1 MQKKCFQTNRRLPY
15 LLQIYNFCGWRM
27 AKIEVQ
33 CVFLEMEHCAFPVF
47 ANDLLLQ
54 CTLYCL
60 IHMPANSN
68 QFSSSNKDVLGC
80 GYAQTSCTSCVSW
93 FELVSCVS
101 WVELRELHSLSN
113 VSWFKNLKPIA
124 LRNYPWKIYMLRM
137 AKCVINKL
145 CPNKLHRLCE
155 SRWVAWVGLSC
166 VSFFFISA
174 WQIWAWMQESVDG
187 AINTSK

>member
-93 FELVSCVS
+93 FELSCLVGC
-101 WVELRELHSLSN
+101 WLVG
-113 VSWFKNLKPIA
+113 WFFGWFFGWYFQMTILCSAHYTASSTCQPIA
-124 LRNYPWKIYMLRM
+124 INSLLQTRTSWDVGMLRQV
-137 AKCVINKL
+137 AQAL
-145 CPNKLHRLCE
+145 CI
-155 SRWVAWVGLSC
+155 SRFLKWPS
-166 VSFFFISA
+166 SA
-174 WQIWAWMQESVDG
+174 VHIILPHPHASQ
-187 AINTSK
+187 